1 MPSVSKSQQRLMGM
15 AYACKKSG
23 FKKCPSEKITQLAQ
37 SMKEKD
43 LKDFASTDTK
53 KLPERKIKDK
63 KQSKV
68 SVCLEFK
75 KWLKD
80 EKK

>member
-1 MPSVSKSQQRLMGM
+1 MPARSKSQQRLMAM
-15 AYACKKSG
+15 AYVCQKSG
-23 FKKCPSEKITQLAQ
+23 FKKCASEKITQLAQ

-43 LKDFASTDTK
+43 LKDFASTKTK
-53 KLPERKIKDK
+53 NLPERKIKDK
-63 KQSKV
+63 KV
-68 SVCLEFK
+68 GVCLEFK

>member
-1 MPSVSKSQQRLMGM
+1 MPAVSKSQQRLMGM

-53 KLPERKIKDK
+53 KLPERKKPMH
-63 KQSKV
+63 
-68 SVCLEFK
+68 FK
-75 KWLKD
+75 EWLNNDNYSFHFKTSHSH
-80 EKK
+80 